1 MMKTGSVAVLKSQV
15 FGLKTEESALL
26 KRIREGETELFGQLV
41 EAHQRKI
48 FRVALYYVR
57 DPMVADS
64 LTQDGFIK
72 AFENI
77 HRFREEAS
85 FETWLTRITINL
97 CLNYLKQQQR
107 ELKRNV
113 TESLGEDEQGNLLTF
128 QIADPNGSPEE
139 QLIRQE
145 TMRRVQRAISLM
157 SPQQKAV
164 FQLRHYE
171 GLSLE
176 EIGQVMQMNIGT
188 IKSHLFRAVQKV
200 RDVLKDRY
208 EE

>member
-1 MMKTGSVAVLKSQV
+1 MQTGSVAVLKSQV
-15 FGLKTEESALL
+15 FSLKAEESAVL
-26 KRIREGETELFGQLV
+26 KRIRQGETELFSQLV

-48 FRVALYYVR
+48 YRVALYYVR
-57 DPMVADS
+57 DPLVADS
-64 LTQDGFIK
+64 LTQDSFIK

-97 CLNYLKQQQR
+97 CLNFLKQQQR
-107 ELKRNV
+107 ELKRNI
-113 TESLGEDEQGNLLTF
+113 TESFGEDDQGNVLTF
-128 QIADPNGSPEE
+128 QIADPTGSPEE
-139 QLIRQE
+139 RLIRQE
-145 TMRRVQRAISLM
+145 MMQRVERAISLM

-176 EIGQVMQMNIGT
+176 EIGRVMQMNIGT

-200 RDVLKDRY
+200 RDMLRDCY
-208 EE
+208 E

>member
-1 MMKTGSVAVLKSQV
+1 MRTGSVAVLKSQV
-15 FGLKTEESALL
+15 FSLKAKESAVL
-26 KRIREGETELFGQLV
+26 KRIREGETELFSQLV

-48 FRVALYYVR
+48 YRVALYYVR
-57 DPMVADS
+57 DPLAADS
-64 LTQDGFIK
+64 LTQDSFIK

-97 CLNYLKQQQR
+97 CLNFLKQQQR
-107 ELKRNV
+107 ELKRNI
-113 TESLGEDEQGNLLTF
+113 TESFGEDDQGNVLTF
-128 QIADPNGSPEE
+128 QIADPTGSPEE
-139 QLIRQE
+139 RLIRQE
-145 TMRRVQRAISLM
+145 MMQRVERAISLM

-176 EIGQVMQMNIGT
+176 EIGRVMQMNIGT

-200 RDVLKDRY
+200 RDMLRDCY
-208 EE
+208 E

>member
-1 MMKTGSVAVLKSQV
+1 METGSVAVLKSQV
-15 FGLKTEESALL
+15 FSLKVEQSAVL

-41 EAHQRKI
+41 QAHQKKI

-57 DPMVADS
+57 DPLAADG
-64 LTQDGFIK
+64 LTQDAFIR

-97 CLNYLKQQQR
+97 CLNYLKQRQT

-113 TESLGEDEQGNLLTF
+113 AESLGEDEQGNTLTF
-128 QIADPNGSPEE
+128 QIADPTGSPEE
-139 QLIRQE
+139 QLLRKE
-145 TMRRVQRAISLM
+145 MMRGVEKAISLM
-157 SPQQKAV
+157 SAQQKVV

-176 EIGQVMQMNIGT
+176 EIVNVTQMNIGT

-200 RDVLKDRY
+200 RDVLRNRY
-208 EE
+208 EK

>member
-1 MMKTGSVAVLKSQV
+1 MKTGSVAVLKSQV
-15 FGLKTEESALL
+15 FSLKAEESAVL
-26 KRIREGETELFGQLV
+26 KRIREGETELFSRLV
-41 EAHQRKI
+41 EVHQRKI
-48 FRVALYYVR
+48 YRVALYYVR
-57 DPMVADS
+57 DPLVADS
-64 LTQDGFIK
+64 LTQDSFIK

-97 CLNYLKQQQR
+97 CLNFLKQQQR
-107 ELKRNV
+107 ELKQNI
-113 TESLGEDEQGNLLTF
+113 TENLGEDEQGNVLRF
-128 QIADPNGSPEE
+128 QIADPTGSPEE
-139 QLIRQE
+139 RLIRQE
-145 TMRRVQRAISLM
+145 TMQRVERAISLM

-176 EIGQVMQMNIGT
+176 EIGRVMQMNIGT

-200 RDVLKDRY
+200 RDMLRDCY
-208 EE
+208 E